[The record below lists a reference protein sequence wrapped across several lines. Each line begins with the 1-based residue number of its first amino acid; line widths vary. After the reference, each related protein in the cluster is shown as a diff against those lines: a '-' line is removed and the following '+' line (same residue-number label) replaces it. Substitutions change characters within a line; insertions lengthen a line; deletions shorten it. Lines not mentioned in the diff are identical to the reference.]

1 VREAGAD
8 EVIISKQADIAKEAR
23 RITDGRGVNVV
34 YDGVGKDTF
43 EANLDSLAPAGYLVI
58 YGQSSG
64 YVPPFDLMILQEKG
78 SLFLTR
84 GNGLPWFREYPHYLE
99 QLAPWLRQGRFSIR
113 IARTYPL
120 ADAAQAHAAFE
131 QRQVSGRLLLIP

>member
-1 VREAGAD
+1 VREAGAN
-8 EVIISKQADIAKEAR
+8 EVIISSQADIAKEAR

-43 EANLDSLAPAGYLVI
+43 EANLDSSASAGYLVI

-78 SLFLTR
+78 SLFLTPA
-84 GNGLPWFREYPHYLE
+84 NGLPWFKEYPHYLE
-99 QLAPWLRQGRFSIR
+99 QLVIWLQQGRVSIR

-120 ADAAQAHAAFE
+120 AEAAQAQAAFE